1 MGYIISIPDDLLS
14 FSDEARPRYESLSG
28 DIILDIDI
36 YYLDPLVV
44 NFPPYFTSIIF

>member
-36 YYLDPLVV
+36 YYLDPKHLALPKDG
-44 NFPPYFTSIIF
+44 NYKI